1 MLTCAHFQM
10 IPVVC
15 LAAVGGSVF
24 LRHDLLH
31 IPEML
36 RGLSVG
42 IVYTANLLL
51 IRRYVISK
59 MRKNAI
65 ALSCAIRLIS
75 GLVMPQIDVDE
86 VYRGAILIGL
96 SLLAGAFVIC
106 CGMQKG
112 KDRVWDEYYESYFER
127 NNSKVSEEGESV
139 LYKLRYFLV
148 MLGMRIPV
156 LLLTNNVTTTIQRG
170 FLRSFSETVASYSYL
185 TSAFFVVLLLMTAFH
200 HPSTRSSN
208 SSLKYLIIPGS
219 YIAFVLL
226 LANVPLSYLTVQ
238 QQGGFCLLAI
248 IIINFLLDTVY
259 NGGLIYLLDTL
270 LVKSRLKN
278 VGLSVV
284 IALEIILLSLVE
296 NAAAT
301 TDFLQTVT
309 LPGFFGILTTA
320 ILVPIILYHTQLE
333 N

>member
-1 MLTCAHFQM
+1 MLTWPHFQM

-15 LAAVGGSVF
+15 LAAVGGSAF

-59 MRKNAI
+59 MRNNAI

-75 GLVMPQIDVDE
+75 GLVWSQIDIDE
-86 VYRGAILIGL
+86 LYRGAVLIGL
-96 SLLAGAFVIC
+96 SLLAGASLIC

-112 KDRVWDEYYESYFER
+112 KDRVWTEDYESYFER
-127 NNSKVSEEGESV
+127 NSSKVSEEGESV
-139 LYKLRYFLV
+139 FNNIRHFLV
-148 MLGMRIPV
+148 MLGMRFPLI
-156 LLLTNNVTTTIQRG
+156 LLTNKVTNLIQSG

-200 HPSTRSSN
+200 HPPSTRSN

-219 YIAFVLL
+219 YIALVLL

-238 QQGGFCLLAI
+238 QKGGFCLLAI

-270 LVKSRLKN
+270 LVKSELKN

-301 TDFLQTVT
+301 DFLQTIT
-309 LPGFFGILTTA
+309 LPGFFGILTTTF
-320 ILVPIILYHTQLE
+320 LVPIILYHTQLE